1 MLLASSLP
9 CGVLITTEI
18 LTNGEL
24 TPQMQ
29 SSPSHRVSELVLW
42 HGSLLPHVNNM
53 SDVEIFA
60 GIAT

>member
-1 MLLASSLP
+1 
-9 CGVLITTEI
+9 
-18 LTNGEL
+18 
-24 TPQMQ
+24 
-29 SSPSHRVSELVLW
+29 VSELVLW